1 LRAVADCASDPFR
14 PPLRQ
19 GARIRSL
26 PRLPILAVAAVLAC
40 AFAASAEA
48 AFFPGDAVD
57 GPSPDI
63 RALGDL
69 DLARD
74 GTGALA
80 WVKAIDGV
88 DHILVS
94 RFEGGSFQ
102 PPEVVDPGLPGPSS
116 QPVLGA
122 SDNGR
127 LAIVFVNAGTV
138 YGIVRPAA
146 GQPYAPPVPF
156 GPGSDPAVDLSI
168 NGTAFASFTSA
179 GDVRIARL
187 DRRSNAWIG
196 LVQPVD
202 VDPARLAGVGT
213 GRSKVAISA
222 DGIGVVTWGEGGHVF
237 ARKMF
242 NVGISNAPQDLTPAD
257 LAGRVA
263 TTSDL
268 PSVDVE
274 DDSSYAWVVFR
285 QTFADGGSRTLA
297 RRQRG
302 TAFDPPVA
310 VDTGDEPVRDPRID
324 LSGRGQ
330 GLATSTGANTGQPL
344 TALIDKRDLFGPGAR
359 ILGPS
364 AIASVAAPA
373 ISENNLSLVAAV
385 LAAPGAP
392 PAVAVRQYDDGTP
405 VKDVGLSRPELGPV
419 DPGGGFDAAS
429 DRSGGSIV
437 AWVQGA
443 PGERRIVAGYFDRPP
458 SRFLG
463 YTGQGCCRGVT
474 PVLRWQEAFDI
485 WGPTRYEVSVDGAV
499 VGQTVNKPEL
509 ALPTPLEAGT
519 HSWQVRAID
528 IRGQSTRSLRRILR
542 IDGRKPLL
550 TVHYKRKQRVVVL
563 AVRARDD
570 ASNGRLAAG
579 LEGISVSWGDGTT
592 ARGRF
597 DLRAT
602 HRYHRGRFTLRI
614 TARDKAGNEVVD
626 ERALRIGA

>member
-1 LRAVADCASDPFR
+1 M
-14 PPLRQ
+14 
-19 GARIRSL
+19 
-26 PRLPILAVAAVLAC
+26 PRLPVLAVAAALTCAC
-40 AFAASAEA
+40 AAPADA
-48 AFFPGDAVD
+48 AFFPGDAID

-63 RALGDL
+63 RALGDV

-80 WVKAIDGV
+80 WVKTIAGV
-88 DHILVS
+88 DHVIVA
-94 RFEGGSFQ
+94 RFERGSFQ
-102 PPEVVDPGLPGPSS
+102 PPEVVDAALPGPSS
-116 QPVLGA
+116 QPVVGA

-138 YGIVRPAA
+138 YGVVRPAA
-146 GQPYAPPVPF
+146 GQPYSAPVPF

-187 DRRSNAWIG
+187 DRRSNAWTG
-196 LVQPVD
+196 LPQPVD
-202 VDPARLAGVGT
+202 VDPARVAGVGT

-257 LAGRVA
+257 FAGRVA

-268 PSVDVE
+268 PGVDAE
-274 DDSSYAWVVFR
+274 DDSSYAWIVFR

-330 GLATSTGANTGQPL
+330 GLATSAGASSGQPL
-344 TALIDKRDLFGPGAR
+344 VALIDKRDLFGPGGR
-359 ILGPS
+359 ILSPS
-364 AIASVAAPA
+364 STASAVAPA
-373 ISENNLSLVAAV
+373 ISENNVSIVAAV
-385 LAAPGAP
+385 LAGPGAP
-392 PAVAVRQYDDGTP
+392 AAVAVHPYDDGKP
-405 VKDVGLSRPELGPV
+405 EKDAGLSRPELGPV
-419 DPGGGFDAAS
+419 DPDGGFDAAS

-443 PGERRIVAGYFDRPP
+443 PAERRIVAGYFDRPP

-463 YTGQGCCRGVT
+463 YTGQACCRGVT
-474 PVLRWQEAFDI
+474 PTLKWQEAFDI

-499 VGQTVNKPEL
+499 VGQAAGKPEFAL
-509 ALPTPLEAGT
+509 ATPLAAGT
-519 HSWQVRAID
+519 HTWQVRAID
-528 IRGQSTRSLRRILR
+528 IRGQATRSKRRVLR
-542 IDGRKPLL
+542 IDGHKPLL

-563 AVRARDD
+563 SVRARDD
-570 ASNGRLAAG
+570 AGNGRLSAG
-579 LEGISVSWGDGTT
+579 MEGISLSWGDGTT
-592 ARGRF
+592 GPRGRF
-597 DLRAT
+597 DVRAT
-602 HRYHRGRFTLRI
+602 HRYPRGKFTLTI

-626 ERALRIGA
+626 ERALRIGV

>member
-1 LRAVADCASDPFR
+1 M
-14 PPLRQ
+14 
-19 GARIRSL
+19 
-26 PRLPILAVAAVLAC
+26 PRLPILALAAVLAC
-40 AFAASAEA
+40 ALAAPADA
-48 AFFPGDAVD
+48 AFFPGDAID
-57 GPSPDI
+57 GPSPDV

-74 GTGALA
+74 GTGAVA
-80 WVKAIDGV
+80 WVRAVDGA
-88 DHILVS
+88 DHVFVA
-94 RFEGGSFQ
+94 RFEGGNFQ
-102 PPEVVDPGLPGPSS
+102 PAERIDATLPGPSS
-116 QPVLGA
+116 QPVVGA

-138 YGIVRPAA
+138 YGVVRPAA
-146 GQPYAPPVPF
+146 GQPYAAPVPF

-187 DRRSNAWIG
+187 DRRSNAWTG
-196 LVQPVD
+196 LPQPVD
-202 VDPARLAGVGT
+202 VDPARAAGVGT

-257 LAGRVA
+257 FGGRVA

-268 PSVDVE
+268 PSVDAE
-274 DDSSYAWVVFR
+274 DDSSYAWIVFR

-330 GLATSTGANTGQPL
+330 GLATSVGANTGQPL
-344 TALIDKRDLFGPGAR
+344 TALIDKRDIFGPGGR
-359 ILGPS
+359 ILSPS
-364 AIASVAAPA
+364 SIATAVAPA
-373 ISENNLSLVAAV
+373 ISENNVSIAAAA
-385 LAAPGAP
+385 LAGPGLP
-392 PAVAVRQYDDGTP
+392 PAVAVRPFDDGTP
-405 VKDVGLSRPELGPV
+405 EKDVGLSRLELGPV
-419 DPGGGFDAAS
+419 DPDAGFDAAS
-429 DRSGGSIV
+429 DRSGGSVV

-443 PGERRIVAGYFDRPP
+443 PAERRIVAGYFDRPP

-463 YTGQGCCRGVT
+463 YTGQGCCRGVMPT
-474 PVLRWQEAFDI
+474 LKWQEAFNI
-485 WGPTRYEVSVDGAV
+485 WGATRYEVLVDGTV
-499 VGQTVNKPEL
+499 VGQTVGKPEL
-509 ALPTPLEAGT
+509 ALPTALAAGT

-528 IRGQSTRSLRRILR
+528 IRGQATRSKRRVLR

-563 AVRARDD
+563 SVRARDD
-570 ASNGRLAAG
+570 ASNGRLSAG
-579 LEGISVSWGDGTT
+579 MEGIAVSWGDGTT
-592 ARGRF
+592 GPRGRF
-597 DLRAT
+597 EVRAT
-602 HRYHRGRFTLRI
+602 HRYQRGKFTLTI
-614 TARDKAGNEVVD
+614 TARDKAGNEVVN
-626 ERALRIGA
+626 ERALRIGL